1 MEMRRLFLQSIVVY
15 ENAGPI
21 VTFHFEN
28 ENEMSLLITFN
39 VFFRNEKK
47 KLYLKLGNGNVSQI
61 FLLCLFCFLACYFKL
76 QENNLNLMSNLSQI
90 SVNFLHFMKY
100 VSVF

>member
-1 MEMRRLFLQSIVVY
+1 MEMRRSFLQSIVVY

-28 ENEMSLLITFN
+28 ENEMSLLTTFN

-47 KLYLKLGNGNVSQI
+47 KLYLKLRNGNVSLI
-61 FLLCLFCFLACYFKL
+61 FYCVYSAFWHVISNFKK
-76 QENNLNLMSNLSQI
+76 I
-90 SVNFLHFMKY
+90 I
-100 VSVF
+100 